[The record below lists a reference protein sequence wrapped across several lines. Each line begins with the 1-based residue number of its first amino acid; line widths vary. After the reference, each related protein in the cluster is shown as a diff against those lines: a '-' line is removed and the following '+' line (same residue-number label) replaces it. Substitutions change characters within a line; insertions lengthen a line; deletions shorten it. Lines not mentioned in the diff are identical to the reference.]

1 MNLDVSKAIF
11 YKYQLILMKTS
22 QKSNNFKCSKVNQTI
37 IKNKF
42 SNLKIYIK

>member
-1 MNLDVSKAIF
+1 MKNQV
-11 YKYQLILMKTS
+11 IL
-22 QKSNNFKCSKVNQTI
+22 NNFKCSKVNQTI